1 MSYPEIVQ
9 NIIDNAGNTYSEGK
23 QAIMDLNRN
32 GWTAE
37 MDLSG
42 ELYHVRPI
50 FLNVEIPYVE
60 NEDTGELSI
69 SLKALEEIIEEEIK
83 KVKRIL

>member
-1 MSYPEIVQ
+1 MSYPQIVQ
-9 NIIDNAGNTYSEGK
+9 NIIDNAGNTYSECK

-42 ELYHVRPI
+42 ELYHIRPI
-50 FLNVEIPYVE
+50 FVKIEIPYVE

-69 SLKALEEIIEEEIK
+69 YLKALEEAIEKEIK
-83 KVKRIL
+83 NVKTIL

>member
-9 NIIDNAGNTYSEGK
+9 NIIDNTGDTYSECK

-42 ELYHVRPI
+42 ELYHVRPM
-50 FLNVEIPYVE
+50 FVKVEIPYVE